1 MNLWIS
7 AQGGSLLRE
16 TKNDFTACC
25 VEYELAEEQGG
36 SSKHSTTVLF
46 WSILRH
52 RGRGPPETKHSD
64 LMYGI
69 FVNKIT
75 PALLPVV
82 NLLCFT

>member
-1 MNLWIS
+1 M
-7 AQGGSLLRE
+7 
-16 TKNDFTACC
+16 
-25 VEYELAEEQGG
+25 G

-46 WSILRH
+46 WSILCH
-52 RGRGPPETKHSD
+52 RGRGPPETEHSD

-82 NLLCFT
+82 NFLCFTSVTVIKSLQRKTSAVTTCSESFMVPFPLDSFI